1 MQKKLFKQRFPPS
14 TFCPTERARFFYV
27 FIIFSA
33 DNNSMKRSF
42 LLLIVFLPMFIAFS
56 LPADQLFKSSATASY
71 YADKFHGRKTS
82 NGEIFNM
89 YSLTAAHKTLPFNT
103 IVKVTNL
110 RNGKTVNVRINDRGP
125 FVPGREIDLSKAAAV
140 KLDMIGTGTAT
151 VSLEIISNSTVPSY
165 TWKAPSDVEELRWDI
180 QVGAYAEKGN
190 ADAMAHRLVKAGFT
204 NVVLQKTKTVTRVAL
219 KDIRTDKVQSYLD
232 KLEAEGFTDYFVR
245 QRR

>member
-1 MQKKLFKQRFPPS
+1 MIL
-14 TFCPTERARFFYV
+14 
-27 FIIFSA
+27 
-33 DNNSMKRSF
+33 F
-42 LLLIVFLPMFIAFS
+42 LLLSAAFP
-56 LPADQLFKSSATASY
+56 LTADQLFKSSATASY

-82 NGEIFNM
+82 SGEIFNM

-110 RNGKTVNVRINDRGP
+110 RNGKSVNVRINDRGP

-140 KLDMIGTGTAT
+140 KLGMIGTGTAT